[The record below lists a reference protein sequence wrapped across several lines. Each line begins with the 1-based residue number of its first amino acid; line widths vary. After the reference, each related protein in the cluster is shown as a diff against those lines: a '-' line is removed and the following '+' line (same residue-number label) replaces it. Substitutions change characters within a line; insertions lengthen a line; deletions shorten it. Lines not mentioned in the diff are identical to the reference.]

1 MKVGKKEKILD
12 ALEKYRDGKKLNKQQ
27 MELVKRTFREEEKE
41 IANNEERKAIDT
53 LINKYEKEIHKEED
67 NEKNLRKKNNKRKKL
82 QKERLKKI
90 QRNYYEREKD
100 M

>member
-27 MELVKRTFREEEKE
+27 MELVKRTFKEEEKE

>member
-12 ALEKYRDGKKLNKQQ
+12 ALEKYKEGKKLSRHQ
-27 MELVKRTFREEEKE
+27 MELVRRTFREEEKE
-41 IANNEERKAIDT
+41 IANSEERKAIDT
-53 LINKYEKEIHKEED
+53 LINKYEKEVHKDED
-67 NEKNLRKKNNKRKKL
+67 NEKNHRKKNNKRKQL
-82 QKERLKKI
+82 QKDRLKKM

>member
-53 LINKYEKEIHKEED
+53 LINKYEQEIHKEED
-67 NEKNLRKKNNKRKKL
+67 NEKNLRMKNNKRKQL